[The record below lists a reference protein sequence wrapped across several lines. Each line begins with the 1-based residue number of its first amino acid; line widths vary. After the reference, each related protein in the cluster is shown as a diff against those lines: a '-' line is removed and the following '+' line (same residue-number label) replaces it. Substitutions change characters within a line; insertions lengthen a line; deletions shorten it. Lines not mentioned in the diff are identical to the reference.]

1 MSLLHKSAATKLWS
15 QIIKRPS
22 TSNSTSTLLLHENG
36 PCGGMGDAGGRS
48 GTGGVDVAVAAAVV
62 VVVVY

>member
-22 TSNSTSTLLLHENG
+22 TSNSTLLLHENG

-62 VVVVY
+62 VVVY

>member
-22 TSNSTSTLLLHENG
+22 TSNSTLLLHENG

-62 VVVVY
+62 VVVVVY

>member
-22 TSNSTSTLLLHENG
+22 TSNSTLLLHENG

>member
-22 TSNSTSTLLLHENG
+22 TSTSTLLLHENG

-62 VVVVY
+62 VVVVVY